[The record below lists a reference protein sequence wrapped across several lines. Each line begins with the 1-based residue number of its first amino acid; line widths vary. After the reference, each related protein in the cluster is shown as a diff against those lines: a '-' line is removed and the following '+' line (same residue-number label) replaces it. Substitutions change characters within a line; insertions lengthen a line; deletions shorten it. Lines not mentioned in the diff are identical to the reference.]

1 MLELGLY
8 HNDIKLDNMMAKK
21 EESDGDFT
29 FKLYLID
36 VDTMSDEMRSKSDE
50 TIPSCTFTNYF
61 KSTFPF
67 ARAWRLPQNTITD
80 CSCTD

>member
-1 MLELGLY
+1 LAAQMLELGLY
-8 HNDIKLDNMMAKK
+8 HNDIKLENMMAKK

-36 VDTMSDEMRSKSDE
+36 VDTMSDEMRSKSDD

-61 KSTFPF
+61 SPGYY
-67 ARAWRLPQNTITD
+67 NTA
-80 CSCTD
+80 SENPE